1 MNPKKLGVTPSVNV
15 GAHLEEDMVTD
26 ISTDYPGMYYVSEGK
41 YFTDYRG
48 NRIDAEITSFNS
60 APDAENP
67 LEKQVGGSHY
77 KDFEIQPIEFI
88 QKNKLD
94 FIQGCIIKY
103 ACRAGNKGAIKE
115 DINKIIHYC
124 ELWKT
129 LC

>member
-1 MNPKKLGVTPSVNV
+1 MNPRKLGLIPSVNV
-15 GAHLEEDMVTD
+15 GAHLEDDMITD
-26 ISTDYPGMYYVSEGK
+26 VSTDYPGMYYVSEGK

-48 NRIDAEITSFNS
+48 NRVDAEITSINS
-60 APDAENP
+60 ANP
-67 LEKQVGGSHY
+67 LEKQIGGSHY

-94 FIQGCIIKY
+94 FIQGCIVKY
-103 ACRAGNKGAIKE
+103 TCRAGKKDATKE
-115 DINKIIHYC
+115 DIDKIIHYC

>member
-48 NRIDAEITSFNS
+48 NRIADPDITAVNTGSS
-60 APDAENP
+60 P
-67 LEKQVGGSHY
+67 LQKQIGGSHY

-94 FIQGCIIKY
+94 FIQGCIVKY
-103 ACRAGNKGAIKE
+103 TCRAGKKGATKE
-115 DINKIIHYC
+115 DIDKIIHYC

>member
-1 MNPKKLGVTPSVNV
+1 MNPKKLGLMPSVNV
-15 GAHLEEDMVTD
+15 GAHLEDDMVTD
-26 ISTDYPGMYYVSEGK
+26 VSTDYPGMYYDSERK

-48 NRIDAEITSFNS
+48 NRIPDPEITTINTGS
-60 APDAENP
+60 P
-67 LEKQVGGSHY
+67 LQKQVGGSHY

-94 FIQGCIIKY
+94 FIQGCIVKY
-103 ACRAGNKGAIKE
+103 TCRAGKKGATKE
-115 DINKIIHYC
+115 DIDKIIHYC

>member
-1 MNPKKLGVTPSVNV
+1 MNPRKLGLIPSVNV
-15 GAHLEEDMVTD
+15 GAHLEDDMITD
-26 ISTDYPGMYYVSEGK
+26 VSTDYPGMYYVSEGK

-48 NRIDAEITSFNS
+48 NRIPDPDITVVNTG
-60 APDAENP
+60 NP
-67 LEKQVGGSHY
+67 LQKQVGGSHY

-94 FIQGCIIKY
+94 FIQGCIVKY
-103 ACRAGNKGAIKE
+103 TCRAGKKGATKE
-115 DINKIIHYC
+115 DIDKIIHYC